1 MEPVKVS
8 IVEDRPDLRKSL
20 TTLLSFCEELSF
32 AGAFA
37 SAREA
42 LDGIPN
48 IKPDVVLMDLHL
60 VGMDGIECTRRL
72 KTLLPDTKILMLTVE
87 ENDDDLILRAI
98 RAGASGY
105 LVKRQAMS
113 KLIDSTL
120 ELHRGEVPISPNIAR
135 KILAAVRKEDSEQCD
150 GVETLTR
157 QEVKILRLV
166 AEGWRNKEI
175 GRDLSI
181 KTSTVESHL
190 RNIYE
195 KLSVTSRTEAA
206 LKFKGWSRRNGP
218 KD

>member
-1 MEPVKVS
+1 MQRVKVA

-48 IKPDVVLMDLHL
+48 IKPDVVLMDLYL

-135 KILAAVRKEDSEQCD
+135 KILAAVRNNSEPCD
-150 GVETLTR
+150 NVETLTA
-157 QEVKILRLV
+157 QETKILRLV
-166 AEGWRNKEI
+166 AQGRRNKEI
-175 GRDLSI
+175 GEYLSV
-181 KTSTVESHL
+181 KTSTVDSHL
-190 RNIYE
+190 RNIYK

-206 LKFKGWSRRNGP
+206 LKFKGWSGRKEP
-218 KD
+218 KS

>member
-1 MEPVKVS
+1 MQRIKVA

-42 LDGIPN
+42 LDKIPA

-72 KTLLPDTKILMLTVE
+72 KALLPDTNILMLTVE

-113 KLIDSTL
+113 KLIDSIL
-120 ELHRGEVPISPNIAR
+120 ALHRGEVPISPNIAR
-135 KILAAVRKEDSEQCD
+135 KILAAVREEDSGQCD
-150 GVETLTR
+150 DVETLTR
-157 QEVKILRLV
+157 QETKILRLV

-175 GRDLSI
+175 GQELSV
-181 KTSTVESHL
+181 KTSTVDSHL
-190 RNIYE
+190 RNIYQ

-206 LKFKGWSRRNGP
+206 LKFKGWSGQKVP
-218 KD
+218 KG